1 MGLCQS
7 ITDIEEIPAYLQK
20 GFHLDGMCSYLYQ
33 FISSPKGTIM
43 TETAKFDEPKP
54 YTLQVSDDTWAS
66 LRLRVDP
73 LARAILEPHRL
84 YIGAGLLCLLLGIA
98 LAAVRP
104 DFSLEVD
111 ADDDLNASFNS
122 GYYAADDQV
131 AADDD
136 FWKASNVNY
145 NEWQYKNRA
154 VRREKLAWNFGFLLF
169 FAAVIGATG
178 MVSWMM
184 ESRNTRVDD
193 FIGEVCGELSGRF
206 EQEGYAIHYNTR
218 IQTEG
223 MVMGHLFPERAI
235 CFRELSEEEV
245 RERRSNATYTP
256 PDADPESPAKKTS
269 KKKKKKEAA
278 FGSINV
284 MVPDGFTSG
293 QVVNVMTPSGLPIMV
308 AVPNDILPGQT
319 FPVQIP
325 AQMYRPRK

>member
-7 ITDIEEIPAYLQK
+7 ITDVEEIPAYLQK
-20 GFHLDGMCSYLYQ
+20 GFHLDGMCSYIYQ
-33 FISSPKGTIM
+33 FFSSPKGTLM

-84 YIGAGLLCLLLGIA
+84 YVGAGLLCLLLGVA
-98 LAAVRP
+98 LVAVRP
-104 DFSLEVD
+104 DFKIEED
-111 ADDDLNASFNS
+111 ADDDINASYNG
-122 GYYAADDQV
+122 GYYAADDQDGG
-131 AADDD
+131 ADD
-136 FWKASNVNY
+136 FWQGGDVNY

-154 VRREKLAWNFGFLLF
+154 VRREKLAWNLGFGLF

-178 MVSWMM
+178 MVAWMM
-184 ESRNTRVDD
+184 ESRNSRVDA
-193 FIGEVCGELSGRF
+193 FVGEVCGELSSRF
-206 EQEGYAIHYNTR
+206 EQEGYAIQYKTR
-218 IQTEG
+218 IQEEG
-223 MVMGHLFPERAI
+223 AVMGHLFPERAI
-235 CFRELSEEEV
+235 CFRELTEEEV
-245 RERRSNATYTP
+245 RERRANTTYTP
-256 PDADPESPAKKTS
+256 PDADPESPVKKSS